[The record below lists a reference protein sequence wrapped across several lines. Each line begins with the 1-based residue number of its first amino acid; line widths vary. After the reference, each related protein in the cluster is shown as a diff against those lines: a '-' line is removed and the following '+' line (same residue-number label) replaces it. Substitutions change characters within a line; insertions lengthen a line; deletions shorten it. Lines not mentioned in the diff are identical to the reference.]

1 MKKIIPIVV
10 LNISLYFG
18 QVVSGTVSDKITGLG
33 LSGVNII
40 VIEKNAG
47 VSTDSNGEFSLNIKD
62 LTDDQIIQ
70 WDKRNLFFLFL
81 GGICFALDMAMGGS
95 TNTILHTLA
104 IAIEAG
110 LDFDLKELS
119 QKNN

>member
-1 MKKIIPIVV
+1 MKKIIPIIA

-62 LTDDQIIQ
+62 LTADQIIQ
-70 WDKRNLFFLFL
+70 FKHI
-81 GGICFALDMAMGGS
+81 G
-95 TNTILHTLA
+95 
-104 IAIEAG
+104 
-110 LDFDLKELS
+110 
-119 QKNN
+119 